1 MMNTKRVQ
9 RFITGSGMGTLVSF
23 VIIVTQYQESVS
35 PRISLTTILI
45 GMIVVGTLFE
55 TKVSKDFLSAP
66 ISYISGIGAVFL
78 VAALSYWNKDIP
90 GSALLLVV
98 AVSSLPTYF
107 FRPLSLLD
115 AFISGPEYF
124 GGAITGLAIVG
135 AMGLITAENAFG
147 ITFVAITGALV
158 VEGISVF
165 LAIISREF
173 TGRKKQ
179 EKIR

>member
-1 MMNTKRVQ
+1 MNTKRVQ

-90 GSALLLVV
+90 AEAPFSWLWRFHHSRHTFSDHYHFWMLLFRVQSTSVV
-98 AVSSLPTYF
+98 
-107 FRPLSLLD
+107 
-115 AFISGPEYF
+115 
-124 GGAITGLAIVG
+124 
-135 AMGLITAENAFG
+135 
-147 ITFVAITGALV
+147 
-158 VEGISVF
+158 
-165 LAIISREF
+165 
-173 TGRKKQ
+173 Q
-179 EKIR
+179 